1 MLFWELIATA
11 IVYRLSDYF
20 NESSDLSISVI
31 DLLRELRRI
40 NRDLLIE
47 RILQIHLEND
57 SLRYTRF

>member
-1 MLFWELIATA
+1 MLFWELIATV